1 MVDARRPCHHRGVSG
16 TLWLVGTPIG
26 NLGDL
31 PPRAREVLASV
42 DLVAA
47 EDTRRT
53 GRLLQG
59 IGLKK
64 KMVSLYDANERE
76 RVDRIVSAL
85 HEGWSVAL
93 VSDAGMPL
101 VSDPGYR
108 LVRACADEALDVRV
122 VPGPSAV
129 LAALVVSGLPTDRFT
144 FEGFPPRKPG
154 ERMKRLEG
162 LRSDAR
168 TLIFF
173 EAPGR
178 VKTLLRDALVVFGD
192 RRAALC
198 RELTKRHEEV
208 VRGRISEVLGGLD
221 DDPKGEVVLVI
232 EGAQSPA
239 PVNLAACVEEA
250 QELVRGGMK
259 KRDAARAV
267 ADRHGV
273 GVNELYGVLLTSP

>member
-154 ERMKRLEG
+154 ERMKRLEA